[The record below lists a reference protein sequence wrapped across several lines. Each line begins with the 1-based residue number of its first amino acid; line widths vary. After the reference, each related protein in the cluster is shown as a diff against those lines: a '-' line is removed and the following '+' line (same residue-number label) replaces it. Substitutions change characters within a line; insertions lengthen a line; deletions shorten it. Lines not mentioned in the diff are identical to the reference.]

1 MTDENTITPP
11 RKRGRPSNADLAA
24 RAAQAGGP
32 VAPSAAPSATPVP
45 PDASMPGKRGP
56 KPGRRKKG
64 MSAEDQSNLS
74 RQIIGLHQIAA
85 MATGIP
91 ELQVGEKEAE
101 LLASALANVSAEY
114 GLSLSGKTGAT
125 LQLLGVAAMVYLP
138 RLSALKARVAAK
150 KAQGAALHAVKNDAP
165 ADA

>member
-24 RAAQAGGP
+24 RAAQGGGP
-32 VAPSAAPSATPVP
+32 VPPSAALSATPVP
-45 PDASMPGKRGP
+45 DASLPGKRGP

-64 MSAEDQSNLS
+64 MSVEDQSNLS

-125 LQLLGVAAMVYLP
+125 LQLLGVAAMIYLP
-138 RLSALKARVAAK
+138 RLSALKTRVAAK
-150 KAQGAALHAVKNDAP
+150 KAQGASLHAVKDDAP